1 MSIFAIGDVGGF
13 MRQQKTAQ
21 SPARLFLL
29 KRST

>member
-13 MRQQKTAQ
+13 MRQQKNRAV
-21 SPARLFLL
+21 SCAVFLL